1 MGTIIER
8 KRKDG
13 SIAYLAQI
21 MMKRGGKV
29 HRESKTF
36 DRKPAARAWLERRE
50 KEMERPG
57 AILGRAPRVPTL
69 GAAIDR
75 YLAESLAGVGRTKA
89 QVLRAIKA
97 HAIAGTAC
105 DAVGAPEIIA
115 FARELAADVQPQTVM
130 NYLSH
135 LAAVFAIARPA
146 WGYPLDERAMDDAM
160 RVARRLGLVR
170 KSAQR
175 ERRPT
180 LDEMERI
187 IGHFRGI
194 RSRRRNSIPMAAIT
208 LVALFST
215 RRQDAILRITW
226 SDLDEEGSRVLVRD
240 MKHPG
245 QKIGNHMW
253 CDLPAEALAILR
265 AMPRTPPRIFPFNK
279 DAVSAAFT
287 RACALLGIED
297 LHFHDLRHEGVSRL
311 FEMGLNI
318 PHVANVSGHRS
329 WSSLKRYAHLRQAGD
344 KYAGWAVLQDVL
356 AATKLIG

>member
-1 MGTIIER
+1 
-8 KRKDG
+8 
-13 SIAYLAQI
+13 
-21 MMKRGGKV
+21 
-29 HRESKTF
+29 
-36 DRKPAARAWLERRE
+36 
-50 KEMERPG
+50 
-57 AILGRAPRVPTL
+57 
-69 GAAIDR
+69 
-75 YLAESLAGVGRTKA
+75 
-89 QVLRAIKA
+89 
-97 HAIAGTAC
+97 
-105 DAVGAPEIIA
+105 
-115 FARELAADVQPQTVM
+115 
-130 NYLSH
+130 
-135 LAAVFAIARPA
+135 
-146 WGYPLDERAMDDAM
+146 MDDAM

-170 KSAQR
+170 KSVQR

-208 LVALFST
+208 LFALFST
-215 RRQDAILRITW
+215 RRQDEILRITW

-265 AMPRTPPRIFPFNK
+265 AMPRTSPRIFPFNK

-356 AATKLIG
+356 AAPW